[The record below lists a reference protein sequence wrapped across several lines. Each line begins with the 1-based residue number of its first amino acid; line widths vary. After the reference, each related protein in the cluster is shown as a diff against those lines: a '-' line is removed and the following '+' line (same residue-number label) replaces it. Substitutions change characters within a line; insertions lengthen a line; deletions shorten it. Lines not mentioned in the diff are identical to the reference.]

1 MNIKLWKDPFEDEFW
16 KSPFEDTM
24 LDVFRGCPSFVER
37 NKRTNIT
44 ASDKDYRINL
54 AVPGLS
60 KDEVKISVND
70 SVISISHEKEKTDDK
85 TFYFTSSF
93 KKEYSLPDDCDEENI
108 SSKLENGILEIVIP
122 RSKKKSNERF
132 IEIN

>member
-44 ASDKDYRINL
+44 A
-54 AVPGLS
+54 
-60 KDEVKISVND
+60 
-70 SVISISHEKEKTDDK
+70 
-85 TFYFTSSF
+85 
-93 KKEYSLPDDCDEENI
+93 
-108 SSKLENGILEIVIP
+108 
-122 RSKKKSNERF
+122 ER
-132 IEIN
+132 

>member
-1 MNIKLWKDPFEDEFW
+1 M
-16 KSPFEDTM
+16 
-24 LDVFRGCPSFVER
+24 
-37 NKRTNIT
+37 
-44 ASDKDYRINL
+44 
-54 AVPGLS
+54 PGLS

-122 RSKKKSNERF
+122 KFKKKSNERF